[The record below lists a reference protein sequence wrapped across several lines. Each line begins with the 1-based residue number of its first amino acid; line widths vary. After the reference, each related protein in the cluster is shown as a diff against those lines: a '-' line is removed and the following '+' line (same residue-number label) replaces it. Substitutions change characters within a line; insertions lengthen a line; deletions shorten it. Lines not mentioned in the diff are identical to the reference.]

1 MQVNRLLKVSQ
12 QRVSSAKNEQS
23 AISYSSSCYYKP
35 ENVCFSLWTF
45 WRVKMVVVYTF
56 NGGTEISHISFVFRS
71 LRGLKQHVMSVSN

>member
-45 WRVKMVVVYTF
+45 WRVKMV
-56 NGGTEISHISFVFRS
+56 
-71 LRGLKQHVMSVSN
+71 